1 MPAGLVFVT
10 GVSRFVGYATAL
22 ERLQP
27 GNRLRLSIPWIK
39 AASSSYSASLESV
52 IIPDITKRDA
62 FSGHLVGVD
71 YVLHV
76 ASPLRKG
83 TSKADYFPGAIN
95 LTTAIPSKVAKVASI
110 QRICHLF
117 RCVFDMHPFPPA
129 AMLLYQV
136 SKMLAL
142 QATKAIVSAHK
153 PGFDMCAEHGLSFKP
168 RALDDIVGQIVD
180 YQLRLF
186 KNPTI

>member
-10 GVSRFVGYATAL
+10 GVS
-22 ERLQP
+22 
-27 GNRLRLSIPWIK
+27 
-39 AASSSYSASLESV
+39 SLESV

-117 RCVFDMHPFPPA
+117 RCVFDMHPFPPCGNA
-129 AMLLYQV
+129 SL
-136 SKMLAL
+136 
-142 QATKAIVSAHK
+142 
-153 PGFDMCAEHGLSFKP
+153 PGQQD
-168 RALDDIVGQIVD
+168 VGTAGHQSH
-180 YQLRLF
+180 RLC
-186 KNPTI
+186 T